1 MNFPNKLYSRFLLL
15 GRRHHRQR
23 QITMGFFGKFNL
35 EVPLHLEG
43 FSQLVALFSFDLAS
57 LVPVDVTNQILTF

>member
-1 MNFPNKLYSRFLLL
+1 
-15 GRRHHRQR
+15 
-23 QITMGFFGKFNL
+23 MGFFGKFNL